1 MVKMMQEKTE
11 QDLIIELHDIARQLE
26 QMGYD
31 GGKLVIDLRD
41 IADRLSK
48 LALVL

>member
-1 MVKMMQEKTE
+1 MMLEKTE

-31 GGKLVIDLRD
+31 DGQLVIDLRN

-48 LALVL
+48 LALVIQ